1 MTLREKAWAVY
12 ERLLAT
18 YGERER
24 VPRRPPM
31 RELISTMLSHR
42 TTHDD
47 EELAYARMIDAFG
60 GWEAVRDAPEDA
72 LAEAFRSARFPEA
85 KARNVKKALALILDA
100 RGGAELDFLAE
111 LPPEEGLEWLM
122 RLPGVGLKTASLVL
136 LFNFGKPLLPVDTH
150 LHRVSSR
157 LGLIHPKTSAEKAH
171 AELLALL
178 PKDAHVLY
186 NFHIDMLRHGQ
197 RVCVWGRPRCEKCP
211 LTDLCD
217 WYAAH
222 RAPQPAST
230 GRASEGKA

>member
-12 ERLLAT
+12 GRLLKA

-24 VPRRPPM
+24 LPRRPPM

-47 EELAYARMIDAFG
+47 EELAYARMKEAFG
-60 GWEAVRDAPEDA
+60 DWEAVRDAPEDA
-72 LAEAFRSARFPEA
+72 LAHAFRSARFPET
-85 KARNVKKALALILDA
+85 KARNVKKALEMILAERGDA
-100 RGGAELDFLAE
+100 DLDFLAE

-150 LHRVSSR
+150 LHRVSAR
-157 LGLIHPKTSAEKAH
+157 LGLISPRTSAEKAH
-171 AELLALL
+171 AELLSLL
-178 PKDAHVLY
+178 PKDPHVLY
-186 NFHIDMLRHGQ
+186 NFHIAMLRHGQ
-197 RVCVWGRPRCEKCP
+197 RVCVWGRPRCERCP

-217 WYAAH
+217 YYAAH
-222 RAPQPAST
+222 HPPADGQAP
-230 GRASEGKA
+230 GEG